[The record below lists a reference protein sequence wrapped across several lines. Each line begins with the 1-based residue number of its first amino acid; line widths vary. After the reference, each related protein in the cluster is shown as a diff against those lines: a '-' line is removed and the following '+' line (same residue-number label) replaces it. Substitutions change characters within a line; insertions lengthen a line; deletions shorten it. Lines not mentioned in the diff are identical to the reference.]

1 MILWKSNI
9 LTSVF
14 NANSK
19 GCVLHLMDLS
29 KSPVASA
36 PCSVPDKPSCDTHK
50 KDMEKEKESSE
61 SETGSP
67 QQSAVPDSDPPKEV
81 AAESKSSS
89 PGENANSADDV
100 EKSPQNAS
108 DKPVVEDGP
117 EKCKDDATLNETG
130 KSVASSK
137 ASSNNVERGTSIK
150 TSAVSNSYMRGASMY
165 RKTLKPKKERSP
177 SPEIDAASKNPT
189 FDTGTRRGA
198 PMFRK
203 TLKPKKE
210 RSPSPEIDAA
220 VKYPFLENFTTKTE
234 PVSPP
239 PEERV
244 AQEPS
249 AEQADP
255 PQPSQT
261 VEKKPRQRGP
271 RKRLSIMGNKVLPK
285 AEGKLTQTETS
296 HLLGF
301 GQLKT
306 EPVDNGEPAST
317 TESNVG
323 ETGTQTSSGEDA
335 VVKEEPKVRTR
346 RAEAIKA
353 DAMNSTINSSESMQ
367 ISDEEDD
374 AMVDDPNDEDFIPF
388 GFRKP
393 KTRLSLRAQAA
404 QQRNNARPPP
414 PPLPPP
420 TLTKMTCANCRAALQ
435 KGQTAYQR
443 KGLPQLFC
451 SSSCLT
457 AFSRKPLCKKTCTF
471 CKKEILSSKD
481 SVVAQTG
488 DGGSFQEFCTSACLS
503 LFEAQPVRPTP
514 PPQRPSDTGDI
525 IKCSICHKPG
535 EIQHEVSNGN
545 VVHRLCSDSCFTKFR
560 ATKGLKTN
568 CCDNCGIYIYNKG
581 LPLEYLFH
589 EGQQKR
595 FCNSTCLNGY
605 KKKNTKVFPCM
616 WCKTLCKNFD
626 MLSNVDKNN
635 RMGLFC
641 SVCCITSHKVKQS
654 GLTGPARPC
663 SLCRRSLSEPVYYNK
678 TDRVVYQFCSPSCW
692 TKFQRTTPEGG
703 IHLTCHYCNNLFTGK
718 PEILDWQNNVYQFCC
733 KDCCDDYK
741 RLRGVV
747 SQCEYCKQE
756 KLLHEKI
763 RFSGVEKNFC
773 SEGCVLL
780 YKQDF
785 TKNLGLCCI
794 TCTYCS
800 QTCQR
805 AVTEELDGST
815 WDFCSEDCKSKYLLW
830 YFKAARCNACK
841 RQGKLLETIHWRGEI
856 RHFCN
861 QQCLLR
867 FYNQQNQPNL
877 DTQKGP
883 ESLLNSQSP
892 DAKSPTAT
900 TPSKPETN
908 TNSVKPRPAQPT
920 TPPPPTP
927 VAPTPRK
934 NKAAMCKPLMTNRG
948 VTCKVESRAKHCQT
962 EDDWKPQVIVLPIPV
977 PIFVPVPMH
986 MYCQKVPVPVSVP
999 VPVPVPMF
1007 LPTTLENTDKIVEA
1021 IEELKGKIPSN
1032 PLEADILAMAE
1043 MIAEAEE
1050 LDKASSDLCD
1060 LASDQSGE
1068 GLLEDCDLFGP
1079 ARDDVLAMAVK
1090 MANVLEEPGR
1100 DLEADF
1106 PKNSLDINQSV
1117 DFLFDCGIVPPD
1129 EVPAEQEAPKAHRKG
1144 QKRLALTES
1153 STRDTVSSQPAS
1165 SPPASSQPASQ
1176 PASSQPA
1183 SSPPASSQPASQPA
1197 SSQPASQP
1205 ASQTN
1210 SQPASQTNSQ
1220 PASQTNS
1227 QPASQTNSQP
1237 ASQTNSQPAS
1247 QTNSQ
1252 PASQTNSQPASQTNS
1267 QPASQTNSQP
1277 ASQTNSQPASQP
1289 NSQTNNQPNNTGL
1302 SHSYG
1307 VNAWRTWVQAKYA
1320 NGEPSKVDDPRFGSK
1335 PIRIKDD
1342 LLTCTATELNYG
1354 LVHFVK
1360 EVTRPNG
1367 ERYEPDSIFYL
1378 LLGIQQYLLDSNR
1391 MVNIFTDHFY
1401 LSFVQELNKLLAT
1414 WHANAPTR
1422 SLLFSR
1428 VEEEHLWDCKQLGVY
1443 SPFVLLNTLM
1453 FFNTKYFGLRTPEEH
1468 MQLSFTNVV
1477 CQSRKCST
1485 SRGTIK
1491 LLSVRYYPP
1500 ARQRKGRESGSKRKR
1515 DDEIPILEQRENRM
1529 NPLRC
1534 PVKFY
1539 EFYLSKCPEAL
1550 KNRSDVFYQ
1559 QPERSCVAESP
1570 LWYSVL
1576 PMEKAMLEN
1585 MLNRILA
1592 VREIYEEH
1600 HRAGILDDDMD

>member
-1 MILWKSNI
+1 MAS
-9 LTSVF
+9 
-14 NANSK
+14 
-19 GCVLHLMDLS
+19 S
-29 KSPVASA
+29 KSPVPLDPDSMPEKLRSGRRSA
-36 PCSVPDKPSCDTHK
+36 
-50 KDMEKEKESSE
+50 DMEKEKAQPGSKAA
-61 SETGSP
+61 SP
-67 QQSAVPDSDPPKEV
+67 QPSEDVERPEEAG
-81 AAESKSSS
+81 AESKSD
-89 PGENANSADDV
+89 PP
-100 EKSPQNAS
+100 EKASKAVDAS
-108 DKPVVEDGP
+108 DKPKVADVS
-117 EKCKDDATLNETG
+117 EKDTDSVALDETG
-130 KSVASSK
+130 DSPVNLKSTSNDGEAQSGSSK
-137 ASSNNVERGTSIK
+137 K
-150 TSAVSNSYMRGASMY
+150 TTPVSNSYVRGASMF

-177 SPEIDAASKNPT
+177 SPEIDSAAKYPT
-189 FDTGTRRGA
+189 FETGTKRGA

-210 RSPSPEIDAA
+210 RSPSPENDAA
-220 VKYPFLENFTTKTE
+220 VKYPFLECITKTE

-239 PEERV
+239 PAPPPPPDED
-244 AQEPS
+244 AASEPP
-249 AEQADP
+249 AEQPDP
-255 PQPSQT
+255 PQPSVT
-261 VEKKPRQRGP
+261 VPRKTRQRGSRQKP
-271 RKRLSIMGNKVLPK
+271 SIMGDKVLPK
-285 AEGKLTQTETS
+285 AEGKLTQTESS

-306 EPVDNGEPAST
+306 EPVDNGEETQSAET
-317 TESNVG
+317 NLGESA
-323 ETGTQTSSGEDA
+323 TQTSSGDSP
-335 VVKEEPKVRTR
+335 VKEEPKTRTR

-353 DAMNSTINSSESMQ
+353 DAMNSTINSTESMQ

-374 AMVDDPNDEDFIPF
+374 AMVDDPNDEDFVPF
-388 GFRKP
+388 GSLKP
-393 KTRLSLRAQAA
+393 KTRRSTRNQMP
-404 QQRNNARPPP
+404 QQRNNVRPPP
-414 PPLPPP
+414 PPPPP
-420 TLTKMTCANCRAALQ
+420 ITKMTCANCRTPLQ

-451 SSSCLT
+451 SSACLT

-471 CKKEILSSKD
+471 CKKEIVSSKD

-503 LFEAQPVRPTP
+503 LFEAQPARPAP
-514 PPQRPSDTGDI
+514 PPPPRPSDTGDVI
-525 IKCSICHKPG
+525 KKCSICHKPG

-605 KKKNTKVFPCM
+605 KKKNTKVYPCM

-703 IHLTCHYCNNLFTGK
+703 IHLSCHYCNNLFTGK

-830 YFKAARCNACK
+830 YFKAARCHACK

-856 RHFCN
+856 KHFCN

-883 ESLLNSQSP
+883 ESLLNSNSP
-892 DAKSPTAT
+892 DAKTPAAA
-900 TPSKPETN
+900 TPSKPENN
-908 TNSVKPRPAQPT
+908 TDSMKTRSAQQPT
-920 TPPPPTP
+920 TPPPTPT
-927 VAPTPRK
+927 APTPRK

-948 VTCKVESRAKHCQT
+948 VSCKVESRSKHCQT
-962 EDDWKPQVIVLPIPV
+962 EEDWKPQVIILPIPV
-977 PIFVPVPMH
+977 PIFIPVPMH

-1050 LDKASSDLCD
+1050 LDKTSEDLCD

-1090 MANVLEEPGR
+1090 MANVLEEPGQ

-1106 PKNSLDINQSV
+1106 PKNSLDINPNV
-1117 DFLFDCGIVPPD
+1117 DFLFDCSLVGPEDVSA
-1129 EVPAEQEAPKAHRKG
+1129 AEQETPKVHRKG
-1144 QKRLALTES
+1144 QKRLAITETS
-1153 STRDTVSSQPAS
+1153 SRDSL
-1165 SPPASSQPASQ
+1165 
-1176 PASSQPA
+1176 
-1183 SSPPASSQPASQPA
+1183 
-1197 SSQPASQP
+1197 
-1205 ASQTN
+1205 
-1210 SQPASQTNSQ
+1210 
-1220 PASQTNS
+1220 
-1227 QPASQTNSQP
+1227 
-1237 ASQTNSQPAS
+1237 
-1247 QTNSQ
+1247 
-1252 PASQTNSQPASQTNS
+1252 
-1267 QPASQTNSQP
+1267 
-1277 ASQTNSQPASQP
+1277 
-1289 NSQTNNQPNNTGL
+1289 NNQPSITGL
-1302 SHSYG
+1302 NHSYG
-1307 VNAWRTWVQAKYA
+1307 VNAWKTWVQAKYA

-1360 EVTRPNG
+1360 EATRPNG

-1391 MVNIFTDHFY
+1391 MVNIFTDQFY

-1414 WHANAPTR
+1414 WHATAPSQ

-1453 FFNTKYFGLRTPEEH
+1453 FFNTKYFGLRTPEDH

-1477 CQSRKCST
+1477 RQSRKCST

-1491 LLSVRYYPP
+1491 MISVRYYPP

-1539 EFYLSKCPEAL
+1539 EFYLSKCPEVL
-1550 KNRSDVFYQ
+1550 KNRSDIFYL

-1570 LWYSVL
+1570 LWYSIN
-1576 PMEKAMLEN
+1576 PMEKGMLEN

-1600 HRAGILDDDMD
+1600 TRAGILDDDMD